1 MVAVAAGV
9 LCLILR
15 LMATGPGAWDKGGV
29 IQPGTILTVQPARPL
44 TSRSARLGDVFQAR
58 VVSAQATDGGAVI
71 PAGALVEGRCVAVRA
86 GQGNAHPGYLR
97 LALSGLEDV
106 EGRFVPLETTTSS
119 QLGNSIFEAG
129 RSPGDTSPIEARGKT
144 SRATSNDAVVTPE
157 SRLRFVL
164 LKSAELAGRRS
175 QTLTP

>member
-9 LCLILR
+9 LCLLLR

-29 IQPGTILTVQPARPL
+29 IRPGTILTVQPARPL

-58 VVSAQATDGGAVI
+58 VVSAQAKDGGAVI

-86 GQGNAHPGYLR
+86 GEGIAHPGYLR
-97 LALSGLEDV
+97 LALSGLEDA

-119 QLGNSIFEAG
+119 QLGNSILQASRG
-129 RSPGDTSPIEARGKT
+129 LGDTSPRT

-157 SRLRFVL
+157 SRLTFVL
-164 LKSAELAGRRS
+164 LKPAELAGRRS